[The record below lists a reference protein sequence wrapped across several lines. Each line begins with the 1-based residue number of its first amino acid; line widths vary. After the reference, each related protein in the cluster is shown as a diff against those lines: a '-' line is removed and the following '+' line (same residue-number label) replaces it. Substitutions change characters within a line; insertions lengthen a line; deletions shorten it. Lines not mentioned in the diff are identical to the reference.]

1 MNIKKNFIADS
12 CFWIALF
19 DATDQF
25 HKNAVD
31 IKEKILLEE
40 QSILLPW
47 PSLFEILNNRFM
59 TEKSI
64 HWREFFKKGFKNNF
78 ILVDDGKYQDSA
90 LNSVLGQK
98 DLSLVDKVV
107 NLMMEDID
115 LKIKA
120 LITFNVRDFE
130 KTARKYSIEIISK

>member
-1 MNIKKNFIADS
+1 
-12 CFWIALF
+12 
-19 DATDQF
+19 
-25 HKNAVD
+25 
-31 IKEKILLEE
+31 
-40 QSILLPW
+40 
-47 PSLFEILNNRFM
+47 M

>member
-78 ILVDDGKYQDSA
+78 IIVDDSKYQDSA

-130 KTARKYSIEIISK
+130 KTARKHSIEIISK